1 MTSADEVFRKEYL
14 HNIDELISNI
24 AYQIVEFADDNDYE
38 LSSVLYDAKKK
49 INNKIEQIRKE
60 I

>member
-38 LSSVLYDAKKK
+38 LSSVLYDTKKK